1 MREATIAFLRAAY
14 KEYYFKHGDSIEFPD
29 QIQSREFGYIP
40 FGGGMIRH
48 ISFKGAGE
56 AVAEILRQSPSS
68 VYCSNARYASPTL
81 PMEEKDWEGAELI
94 FDIDATDIPTPC
106 KKGHD
111 VWYCENCHASGKLPK
126 PSPCPKCKGQ
136 TLEFHGTCAAC
147 LSAAKDHTLRV
158 VDFLTDDFAVSK
170 DDVRLYFS
178 GNRGYHIHVFDKRF
192 EPLDQTGRAEV
203 ADYMLGLSLPASQSI
218 ASVLRRRPAAQASA
232 AYGWMRRITKYTQA
246 KSGYTGTLQK
256 LVSEA
261 TSSQRA
267 LIDAS
272 VTTDIHRVFRLA
284 GTLHGNTGMAKTKV
298 GSFESFDPQTDPVVL
313 SAEQAS
319 ISTSFCP
326 RFSING
332 RVFGPFK
339 SETVSLPTYAAVSI
353 LTRGFGEV
361 A

>member
-1 MREATIAFLRAAY
+1 MNDATINFLR
-14 KEYYFKHGDSIEFPD
+14 KTFREYYFNRSNAIEFPD
-29 QIQSREFGYIP
+29 QIHSREFGYIP
-40 FGGGMIRH
+40 FGGGMVRH
-48 ISFKGAGE
+48 MSFKSAGE
-56 AVAEILRQSPSS
+56 AAAEILRQSPSS

-81 PMEEKDWEGAELI
+81 PMEEKGWMGAELI

-106 KKGHD
+106 KKTHD
-111 VWYCENCHASGKLPK
+111 VWYCENCHATGKLPK
-126 PSPCPKCKGQ
+126 PATCPKCKGP
-136 TLEFHGTCAAC
+136 TLEFHGTCGTC
-147 LSAAKDHTLRV
+147 LSAAKDHALRV
-158 VDFLTDDFAVSK
+158 LDFLTDDFAVSK
-170 DDVRLYFS
+170 DDVRVYFS
-178 GNRGYHIHVFDKRF
+178 GNRGYHIQVYDKRF

-218 ASVLRRRPAAQASA
+218 ASLLRRRSAAQATA
-232 AYGWMRRITKYTQA
+232 AYGWMRRITTYTQA

-284 GTLHGNTGMAKTKV
+284 GTLHGNTGMAKMRMN
-298 GSFESFDPQTDPVVL
+298 SFESFDPQTDPVVL
-313 SAEQAS
+313 SAEPAS
-319 ISTSFCP
+319 VRTSFCP
-326 RFSING
+326 RFSIHG
-332 RVFGPFK
+332 QVFGPFK
-339 SETVSLPTYAAVSI
+339 SETVSLPTWAAISI